1 MKVRS
6 VDILEKE
13 LQDFLSNPHTTD
25 NLKEAVNK
33 AKDILLINK
42 KVIMQTML
50 LHFTNLLWQTKQHQ
64 FQIIQR

>member
-33 AKDILLINK
+33 AKDILLVNK

>member
-42 KVIMQTML
+42 K
-50 LHFTNLLWQTKQHQ
+50 K
-64 FQIIQR
+64 